1 MADVMQNRVKLMANR
16 NTQLILF
23 ILGFGIFMFS
33 RRSELFPT
41 IGWAIIVAP
50 IFILR
55 FIRTQK
61 RHAIFLTF
69 FGFLLSLNIALFGL
83 FNAENWF
90 TTLVGNLIRSSLL
103 CVLFFIPYMLDKLIY
118 KRVKL
123 PGAIRTLVFPVMV
136 TAILFLSSLEGPFDG
151 DVAKDIYAQGPLFFQ
166 QSASLFGL
174 WGFVFMYSWIASSIN
189 YLWENNFKWEPVKT
203 AFIVFL
209 SSFLLVSGFG
219 LFKLQ
224 SVSNQNQDT
233 VKIAAAVLIPPD
245 GKAVSMMDI
254 FKSKQTSPFESTL
267 NRIEEM
273 SKRAVGNSAK
283 IISFQEHAIIVAE
296 DDQDKLLKELQRI
309 AKENNLY
316 LNLAYAYFV
325 KDGKGRNINLLISP
339 EGAVL
344 IHYAKRY
351 LMGLGE
357 LGETGVFE
365 KGKEIIQTADTPY
378 GLFGVSTCRD
388 MSFPSFIRQAGKKN
402 VDVMLGPSYDFPK
415 SVTPSY
421 YLRAVEN
428 GFSFV
433 RPTYNGISYAVD
445 YNGNILAWMDS
456 EQSKDGMMYADVPI
470 NGVET
475 LYVCWGDLLGW
486 TSIIVALFFIT
497 YALMRKSLMNKV
509 SA

>member
-1 MADVMQNRVKLMANR
+1 MTKKYTRLV
-16 NTQLILF
+16 LF
-23 ILGFGIFMFS
+23 ILGFGTFMFS
-33 RRSELFPT
+33 RRSELVPT
-41 IGWAIIVAP
+41 IGCAIIVAP

-55 FIRTQK
+55 FIRTQE
-61 RHAIFLTF
+61 RHGIALTF
-69 FGFLLSLNIALFGL
+69 IGFLLSLNIALFGL
-83 FNAENWF
+83 FNLENGF
-90 TTLVGNLIRSSLL
+90 TTLVANSIRNSLL
-103 CVLFFIPYMLDKLIY
+103 GVLFFIPCMLDKLIY
-118 KRVKL
+118 QRIKL

-174 WGFVFMYSWIASSIN
+174 WGFVFMFSWIASFVN
-189 YLWENNFKWEPVKT
+189 YSWEKNFQWKPVKT
-203 AFIVFL
+203 PFIVFL
-209 SSFLLVSGFG
+209 SSFLLLSGFG

-224 SVSNQNQDT
+224 SFSTRNHDT

-254 FKSKQTSPFESTL
+254 FKSKQTSPLESTL
-267 NRIEEM
+267 NRIESM
-273 SKRAVGNSAK
+273 SKTAAMNSAK
-283 IISFQEHAIIVAE
+283 IISFQEHAIVVAE

-309 AKENNLY
+309 AKQNDLY
-316 LNLAYAYFV
+316 LNLAYAYFSQV
-325 KDGKGRNINLLISP
+325 GKGLNMNLLINP
-339 EGAVL
+339 EGALL
-344 IHYAKRY
+344 IQYAKRY
-351 LMGLGE
+351 LLGFGE
-357 LGETGVFE
+357 LGETGVFK
-365 KGKEIIQTADTPY
+365 KGPENIQTAATPY
-378 GLFGVSTCRD
+378 GVIAVSTCRD

-433 RPTYNGISYAVD
+433 RSTYNGISYASD
-445 YNGNILAWMDS
+445 YSGNILAWMDS

-470 NGVET
+470 KGVRT
-475 LYVCWGDLLGW
+475 LYPCWGDLLGW
-486 TSIIVALFFIT
+486 ASMIGALLFII
-497 YALMRKSLMNKV
+497 YASMRKLFDKKI